1 MLITVGRVG
10 KAHGIRGSVTI
21 QVLTDEPESRFV
33 VGSPI
38 TTEPT
43 LPQPLV
49 IAGLKW
55 HSGRLLMDFEGITD
69 RTAAE
74 SLRGT
79 LLQVEVDQF
88 ERPEDPDEYYDHQLV
103 GLNVRTVNGELLGT
117 IAEIS
122 HLPAQD
128 LLVVTPV
135 AAVDESTGPK
145 AEYLIPFVQAIVMSV
160 DLETG
165 LIVDPPLGL
174 LGEIAEPDSS
184 DTDA

>member
-1 MLITVGRVG
+1 
-10 KAHGIRGSVTI
+10 
-21 QVLTDEPESRFV
+21 
-33 VGSPI
+33 
-38 TTEPT
+38 
-43 LPQPLV
+43 
-49 IAGLKW
+49 
-55 HSGRLLMDFEGITD
+55 
-69 RTAAE
+69 
-74 SLRGT
+74 
-79 LLQVEVDQF
+79 LLQVDVDQF
-88 ERPEDPDEYYDHQLV
+88 ERPEDPDEFYDHQLV

-135 AAVDESTGPK
+135 AAADESAGPK